1 MNFVPQISLA
11 AVAPSFVSPR
21 TLAAEARSF
30 VPPKNML
37 AVGEVVRIGRNQLFD
52 AGVVNGSIG
61 TRRLAGALRMEV
73 QEDHRMEVQE
83 DHEAVLQSSNVGP
96 QMIVVVP
103 SPSTLFT
110 MGIPYVAVSRVHL
123 DFDYSEMPE
132 IKVHEHSISEASKII
147 TLTLITSNNVSKS
160 IKYILDP
167 NLLLKLYINLDLHT
181 N

>member
-61 TRRLAGALRMEV
+61 TRRLVGAL
-73 QEDHRMEVQE
+73 RMEVQE
-83 DHEAVLQSSNVGP
+83 DHEAVLQTSNVGP

-132 IKVHEHSISEASKII
+132 IKLHEHSISEASKII
-147 TLTLITSNNVSKS
+147 TLTLIASKNVSKR
-160 IKYILDP
+160 IKYIPDP
-167 NLLLKLYINLDLHT
+167 NLLLKLYINFDRHT
-181 N
+181 D

>member
-1 MNFVPQISLA
+1 MNFVPQITLA
-11 AVAPSFVSPR
+11 AVAPSFVPPK
-21 TLAAEARSF
+21 TLAAEAWSF

-61 TRRLAGALRMEV
+61 TLGLAGALRIEV
-73 QEDHRMEVQE
+73 QEG
-83 DHEAVLQSSNVGP
+83 HEAVLQSSNVGP

-123 DFDYSEMPE
+123 DFDYSEVPE
-132 IKVHEHSISEASKII
+132 VKLHEHSISEASKTI
-147 TLTLITSNNVSKS
+147 TLTLITSNNVSKR

-181 N
+181 D